1 MERICDILLAG
12 LALIILSP
20 LVLPVIIVLRITGE
34 GEVFFLQERVG
45 KDFKTF
51 KLYKF
56 ATMLKESPNLASGT
70 ITIKDDPRVLPIGK
84 ILRKIKINE
93 LPQLVNVVLGDMS
106 LIGPR
111 PLTEQ
116 TFKSYAQKTQNVT
129 TKVKPGLS
137 GLGSIIFRSE
147 ESILHDGNDSVQFY
161 DDTIAPY
168 KGAVEEWFVYN
179 KSLYYYFLIIF
190 ITIWVVLF
198 PESKI
203 VWRTFKNMPVPPEQL
218 KSALNYCEY

>member
-20 LVLPVIIVLRITGE
+20 LLLPIIIVLRVTGE

-56 ATMLKESPNLASGT
+56 ATMLKESPNMASGT
-70 ITIKDDPRVLPIGK
+70 ITIKDDPRVLPVGK

-93 LPQLVNVVLGDMS
+93 LPQLINVVLGDMS
-106 LIGPR
+106 VIGPR

-129 TKVKPGLS
+129 TRVKPGLS

-147 ESILHDGNDSVQFY
+147 ESILHDGTDSVQFY
-161 DDTIAPY
+161 YDTIAPY
-168 KGAVEEWFVYN
+168 KGAVEEWFVCN

-203 VWRTFKNMPVPPEQL
+203 VWRTFKNIPVPPEQL